1 MASRH
6 PTLHK
11 HHGFPVEESKTLWN
25 GRVKWFKPTSG
36 QTNNAPDI
44 WGKTF
49 LVEEP
54 HVILYRGAC
63 GLHLE
68 RACPCIHECAL
79 VCLYTFFLHV
89 KKNGITS
96 VSLFLLHVPLLS
108 MHTNIAFSTLSKF
121 YLWPSSSAIYFLS
134 MFDCVLHRLYFF
146 FTCKIKATQ
155 HKCFIFAVLPAKSC
169 TVKQIKQMADL
180 NVKDREKSMKK
191 S

>member
-1 MASRH
+1 MTITKHGVFLSLFQSYIAVKWQNWNSNLDNLNMASRH

-11 HHGFPVEESKTLWN
+11 HHGFTVEESKTLWN

-89 KKNGITS
+89 KKNGIIS
-96 VSLFLLHVPLLS
+96 VSLFLLHVPSPKHAHKYHL
-108 MHTNIAFSTLSKF
+108 
-121 YLWPSSSAIYFLS
+121 
-134 MFDCVLHRLYFF
+134 
-146 FTCKIKATQ
+146 Q
-155 HKCFIFAVLPAKSC
+155 H
-169 TVKQIKQMADL
+169 VKQILPLTLLVCYLLLKYVWLCAA
-180 NVKDREKSMKK
+180 
-191 S
+191 